1 MGSKRGVPV
10 RKSISTNNLILK
22 GIPAEYINCSLDNF
36 VENDSTKE
44 LIERYIDNIHS
55 MYEDRVCLAFYGANG
70 TGKTY
75 LASIIVKEA
84 YRHRYKSHLTT
95 LAHYMDLMFT
105 PNKTEDIKEELK
117 YINEAEFLVIDEV
130 GKENFTKTQSNVTLL
145 EDLLRQAITKGQ
157 VVILIS
163 NLPLEDVGG
172 VEGLYTLYGKSV
184 ESIIEGDFVKLE
196 FNLKD
201 YRPKVLKNK
210 KGIQILTGCH

>member
-1 MGSKRGVPV
+1 MGSKREVPA
-10 RKSISTNNLILK
+10 RRSISRSNLILK
-22 GIPAEYINCSLDNF
+22 GVPAEYLDCSLDKF
-36 VENDSTKE
+36 VDNDDTKE
-44 LIERYIDNIHS
+44 LIGKYIDNIHD
-55 MYEDRVCLAFYGANG
+55 MFEDRVCLAFYGANG

-75 LASIIVKEA
+75 LASVIVKEA
-84 YRHRYKSHLTT
+84 YRNRYKSHLTT
-95 LAHYMDLMFT
+95 LAHYMDLVFS
-105 PNKTEDIKEELK
+105 PNKTEQMQDELK
-117 YINEAEFLVIDEV
+117 YISEAEFLVIDEV
-130 GKENFTKTQSNVTLL
+130 GKENFTRTQSNVTLL

-201 YRPKVLKNK
+201 YRPKVLKQK
-210 KGIQILTGCH
+210 RGIQILTGGY